1 MGAASKLAQLV
12 AHPSEFFPVVEMA
25 LAARRAKALPA
36 LKSDPSLAF
45 CYDMLNK
52 VSRRFVV
59 RFELR
64 REEEESRG
72 ESLEER
78 ERERKREIAL
88 LSIDRS
94 IEEEALT
101 SCSRPRPR
109 DPRPP
114 SHYRLL
120 LQPTTTTTTTYLT
133 LHSFAVVIQ
142 QLPECLRDPVCVFYL
157 VLRALDTVEDD
168 MAIPVSTK
176 VPLLRSFYERAGD
189 EAFTMDDCGGP
200 GNYGRL
206 MRGYPAVA
214 RTFNGLQ
221 PGYRAVI
228 ADITKRMGNGMA
240 DFIER
245 QDVRT
250 VEDYDLYCH
259 YVAGLVGVGLTDVRL
274 FFGG

>member
-1 MGAASKLAQLV
+1 M
-12 AHPSEFFPVVEMA
+12 VECEETEA
-25 LAARRAKALPA
+25 VKCLFRR
-36 LKSDPSLAF
+36 
-45 CYDMLNK
+45 
-52 VSRRFVV
+52 
-59 RFELR
+59 
-64 REEEESRG
+64 
-72 ESLEER
+72 
-78 ERERKREIAL
+78 
-88 LSIDRS
+88 SIDRERDTS
-94 IEEEALT
+94 RAALT
-101 SCSRPRPR
+101 FPR
-109 DPRPP
+109 DLSTSSMLFSLSLSAFPLSLRRAPL
-114 SHYRLL
+114 H
-120 LQPTTTTTTTYLT
+120 TTTTTTNSLKNTN
-133 LHSFAVVIQ
+133 SFAVVIQ

-176 VPLLRSFYERAGD
+176 VPLLRAFHERAGD
-189 EAFTMDDCGGP
+189 ETFTMDDCGGP

-228 ADITKRMGNGMA
+228 ADITRRMGNGMA

-259 YVAGLVGVGLTDVRL
+259 YVAGLVGVGLTDVSRVFFL
-274 FFGG
+274 FLFQVGG